1 MCECAHKSVSYAL
14 SASVPLQMSGG
25 CSLAAVISDL
35 QSAQPAEAQGHLWTR
50 TFPRLSPAII
60 LLFVVLFSSPPAIL
74 SCCDF
79 LRLHSPLCVLC
90 ICTTP
95 RLQPKPCP
103 PLTLRLYQ
111 LIHSFCYP
119 SAGLV
124 SPVSLYLCFACRSQS
139 SPFVSLPPS
148 LPSLWFPSILLRP
161 LPEKHRAACLVRT
174 RMCTASQRY
183 IHTSRYL
190 REHACHERPTRT
202 HTHTLR
208 SPHVILMKLF
218 QGPNLTDAFNWTNKK
233 VILSFN

>member
-1 MCECAHKSVSYAL
+1 MCECAHKSVSNAA
-14 SASVPLQMSGG
+14 SASVPLQMSGD

-35 QSAQPAEAQGHLWTR
+35 QSAQPAEAQGHPWTR

-74 SCCDF
+74 SCCPF

-90 ICTTP
+90 ICTP
-95 RLQPKPCP
+95 PQPKPCP

-124 SPVSLYLCFACRSQS
+124 LPVSLYLCFACRSQP

-148 LPSLWFPSILLRP
+148 LPSLWFPSILHRP
-161 LPEKHRAACLVRT
+161 LPEKHRAACLVRA
-174 RMCTASQRY
+174 RMCTASQCY
-183 IHTSRYL
+183 IHISRY
-190 REHACHERPTRT
+190 ACHERRAVSITTRT
-202 HTHTLR
+202 HTHTH
-208 SPHVILMKLF
+208 SGPLMLF
-218 QGPNLTDAFNWTNKK
+218 
-233 VILSFN
+233 